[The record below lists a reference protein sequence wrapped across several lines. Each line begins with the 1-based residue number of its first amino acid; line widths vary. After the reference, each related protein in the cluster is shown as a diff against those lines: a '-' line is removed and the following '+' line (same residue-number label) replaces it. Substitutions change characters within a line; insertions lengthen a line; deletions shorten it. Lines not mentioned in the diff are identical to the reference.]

1 MHFAAQVTAGT
12 LLGRA
17 ERGLGSVLRGRPR
30 GRSFSQGRETR
41 RGRLRH
47 TASRSSVALLFGASC
62 SRHGHLEYAAR
73 WPGLTGAR
81 PAHCHPRKP
90 PLWAAEC
97 SPPNSKPLICACLPG
112 TAMVTTGQAGPA
124 AGPVSAPADR
134 SPGAAGRWSRLS
146 GLGPAGRPPLSGCSR
161 RRHMSPPRAGWRP
174 PPRARMQPVS
184 GCLSWTDGAGGLV
197 VLAAAD
203 SGVGGAGPCVTPDPD
218 PTGDSPL
225 PAHTPATVAARSR
238 VQPEWCGRGGE
249 QDGRG
254 LLAAGRGLG

>member
-17 ERGLGSVLRGRPR
+17 EHGLGSVLHGRPR

-90 PLWAAEC
+90 PSWAAEC

-112 TAMVTTGQAGPA
+112 TATVTTGRAGPA

-203 SGVGGAGPCVTPDPD
+203 SGVG
-218 PTGDSPL
+218 
-225 PAHTPATVAARSR
+225 
-238 VQPEWCGRGGE
+238 RGGSLCYS
-249 QDGRG
+249 RP
-254 LLAAGRGLG
+254 